1 MDTKKLRQKILDL
14 AIRGKLVPQD
24 PNDEPASVLLE
35 RIRTEKE
42 RLIKEGKIKRSKK
55 LVTDDE
61 IEAPFVIPE
70 SWEWVRLEDFVKAIT
85 DGDHQPPPQSKTGV
99 PFLVISD
106 VNTGV
111 INFSHARFVSE
122 EYYNNLPAIRRATKG
137 DILFTVTGSYGI
149 TILVDTEQNF
159 CFQRHIGLIK
169 TISCSEW
176 ITIVLQSDYVHKY
189 CDNVATGTAQKTV
202 SLGHLRD
209 LVIPVPPLSEQK
221 RIVNE
226 IEHWFTLI
234 DELESNEGD
243 LLRAID
249 KAKSKILDLAIHG
262 KLVPQ
267 DPSDEPAIEL
277 LKRINPKFEPFDNP
291 HYTNVKRG
299 WCLAKLEDVIE
310 LLDNKRIPVKSEERE
325 QRIKN
330 KERLYPYY
338 GATGFVGY
346 IDNYILDGHY
356 ILLGEDGAP
365 FEDKHA
371 NVAYEVKGKI
381 WVNNHA
387 HILSPKIS
395 FKYLLHSLNAVDY
408 TLYAKGTTRLKLTQK
423 DMLNMPI
430 FVPPYQEQFRIVTKI
445 EELFAVFDSIKESLG

>member
-35 RIRTEKE
+35 RIRAEKE

-55 LVTDDE
+55 SASDDE
-61 IEAPFVIPE
+61 IEAPFEIPE

-209 LVIPVPPLSEQK
+209 FIIPVPPLSEQQ

-226 IEHWFTLI
+226 VERWFAVI
-234 DELESNEGD
+234 DALESNEGD
-243 LLRAID
+243 LLKTID

-267 DPSDEPAIEL
+267 DPNDEPAIEL
-277 LKRINPKFEPFDNP
+277 LKRINPKFESCDNAIFPFKIPNSWIWSSFSVVYDTISSKPFQILQSKVKETGKIPVISQSSNYIEGYSDQEEFIFKNSDAVLVFGDHTRNLKYIDFDFIVGADGVKILKP
-291 HYTNVKRG
+291 LIYAPFAYYSLLPIIEKMRNRGYARHYGV
-299 WCLAKLEDVIE
+299 LAKSL
-310 LLDNKRIPVKSEERE
+310 IPIPPINEE
-325 QRIKN
+325 
-330 KERLYPYY
+330 
-338 GATGFVGY
+338 
-346 IDNYILDGHY
+346 H
-356 ILLGEDGAP
+356 
-365 FEDKHA
+365 
-371 NVAYEVKGKI
+371 
-381 WVNNHA
+381 
-387 HILSPKIS
+387 
-395 FKYLLHSLNAVDY
+395 
-408 TLYAKGTTRLKLTQK
+408 
-423 DMLNMPI
+423 
-430 FVPPYQEQFRIVTKI
+430 RIVARI
-445 EELFAVFDSIKESLG
+445 EELFAVLDSIKESLE